1 MLATQLAE
9 QLFIVRKSIEIACP
23 DTVIG
28 RVLKVIE
35 SRLTDSAVA
44 AVSAGMGEDSYHY
57 GETTGLGARLYQ
69 EQTSGSLSVRDSRTV
84 DAIIDTILGNTP
96 A

>member
-35 SRLTDSAVA
+35 SRLTDTAVA
-44 AVSAGMGEDSYHY
+44 AVSAGMG
-57 GETTGLGARLYQ
+57 
-69 EQTSGSLSVRDSRTV
+69 
-84 DAIIDTILGNTP
+84 
-96 A
+96 